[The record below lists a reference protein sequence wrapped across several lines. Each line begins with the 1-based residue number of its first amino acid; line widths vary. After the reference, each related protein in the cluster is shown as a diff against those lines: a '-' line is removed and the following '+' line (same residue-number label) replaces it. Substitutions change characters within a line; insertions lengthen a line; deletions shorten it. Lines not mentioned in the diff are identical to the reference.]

1 MTQKQGFG
9 CKSVSS
15 TGAMTCCLY
24 DCALC
29 PARQRLVSE
38 NKPESIPMTMNQ
50 KPLYPQRIRKI
61 TSSFAFIEHRFL
73 HDGFWSTLDQH
84 QLLLYVFLIIVADRN
99 GQSYY
104 SYDKICTL
112 LKIAVDDYIVA
123 RDALIE
129 KDLIGFDGH
138 LFQVLSLPDEPV
150 DPACAPLKRKKDMQ
164 KHDPA
169 TIHQLIGHSFWRKS

>member
-1 MTQKQGFG
+1 
-9 CKSVSS
+9 
-15 TGAMTCCLY
+15 MTCCLY
-24 DCALC
+24 GCVLALVL
-29 PARQRLVSE
+29 QRRVSE
-38 NKPESIPMTMNQ
+38 NKPAKADDIQIAMTE

-73 HDGFWSTLDQH
+73 RDGFWSTLDQH

-99 GQSYY
+99 GLSYY

-112 LKIAVDDYIVA
+112 LKIAVDQYIVA

-138 LFQVLSLPDEPV
+138 LFQVLSLPDQPV
-150 DPACAPLKRKKDMQ
+150 DPGCAALKSKKDMQ
-164 KHDPA
+164 THDPA
-169 TIHQLIGHSFWRKS
+169 TIHQLIAHCFGEKT

>member
-1 MTQKQGFG
+1 
-9 CKSVSS
+9 
-15 TGAMTCCLY
+15 MTCCLY
-24 DCALC
+24 GCVLAPQL
-29 PARQRLVSE
+29 QRLVSE
-38 NKPESIPMTMNQ
+38 NKPDNIELTMIK

-73 HDGFWSTLDQH
+73 RDGFWSTLDQH
-84 QLLLYVFLIIVADRN
+84 QLLLYVFLLIVADRN
-99 GQSYY
+99 GLSYY

-138 LFQVLSLPDEPV
+138 LFQVLSLPDQPV
-150 DPACAPLKRKKDMQ
+150 DPACAALKTAKDMQ
-164 KHDPA
+164 THDPA
-169 TIHQLIGHSFWRKS
+169 TINQLIANCFGKKHD